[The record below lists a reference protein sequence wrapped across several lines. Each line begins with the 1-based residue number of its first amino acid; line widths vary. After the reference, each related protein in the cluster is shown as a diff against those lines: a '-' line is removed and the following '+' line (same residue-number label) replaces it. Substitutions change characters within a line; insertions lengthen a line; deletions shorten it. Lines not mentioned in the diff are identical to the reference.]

1 MQGGSNRRLAN
12 IKTRNE
18 TGLDYV
24 MLNMN
29 IISPF
34 GKKKL
39 KELRPFFPGEEEEL
53 RAELNRIEDM
63 IAFINEYPLLKDK
76 IQEVFMEVK
85 DSVNTIVRS
94 QHNTLSVVEI
104 YEVKK

>member
-39 KELRPFFPGEEEEL
+39 KELRPFFPGRRRSL
-53 RAELNRIEDM
+53 ELN
-63 IAFINEYPLLKDK
+63 L
-76 IQEVFMEVK
+76 
-85 DSVNTIVRS
+85 IV
-94 QHNTLSVVEI
+94 
-104 YEVKK
+104 

>member
-34 GKKKL
+34 GRK
-39 KELRPFFPGEEEEL
+39 
-53 RAELNRIEDM
+53 
-63 IAFINEYPLLKDK
+63 
-76 IQEVFMEVK
+76 
-85 DSVNTIVRS
+85 S
-94 QHNTLSVVEI
+94 
-104 YEVKK
+104 